1 MKSETMGRT
10 LTAKIAL
17 SLTMAIGTAGILLLN
32 QQSPA
37 MATAPL
43 LTKRVNPVGQT
54 IIVEHKV
61 KRGET
66 LWAVS
71 RQYEVSVTA
80 IAIANNIEPSTKIRA
95 GQTLKIPSLKGNG
108 QSANELAP
116 EARTDSKIQD
126 YAAIPILIT
135 PAQNPVYRVQPG
147 DTLNSIA
154 RRHGVSLAEL
164 IQANKITDPN
174 LIEVDQEFKI
184 PGTHL
189 VANTNSSQTG
199 LIEGITLPVVP
210 SQKSDPEELIVVV
223 TTPDSSSAEQ
233 ELDFLPEPEPV
244 EKLKADV
251 QRMPQQSSQ
260 QIAVAQAP
268 RENDNLEPETW
279 ATYPVEVET
288 YNLNLEFP
296 VGAIVAPELPP
307 LSSPEQYLP
316 DSPPRFN
323 GFDWPARGVLSSGY
337 GPRRGRMH
345 KGIDIAAPVGTPIFA
360 AAPGEVVSAGWN
372 NGGYGNLVKVSH
384 PNGSL
389 TLYAHNSKILVS
401 KGQQV
406 QQGQKISEMGSTG
419 YSTGPHLHFEL
430 HHQGR
435 GAVNPIAF
443 LPKRR

>member
-1 MKSETMGRT
+1 MKSKTMGTT
-10 LTAKIAL
+10 LRSRIAL
-17 SLTMAIGTAGILLLN
+17 SLTIAGTAGILLLN

-43 LTKRVNPVGQT
+43 LPKRVNPVGQT

-71 RQYEVSVTA
+71 RQYEVSVDD
-80 IAIANNIEPSTKIRA
+80 IAMANNIESSTKIRA
-95 GQTLKIPSLKGNG
+95 GQTLKIPST
-108 QSANELAP
+108 NELAAI
-116 EARTDSKIQD
+116 ARTDSKIQEN
-126 YAAIPILIT
+126 AAVPILIT
-135 PAQNPVYRVQPG
+135 PAQNPVYRVQPK

-154 RRHGVSLAEL
+154 RRHGVSLVEL
-164 IQANKITDPN
+164 IQANNITDPN
-174 LIEVDQEFKI
+174 LIEVDQELKI

-189 VANTNSSQTG
+189 VANTNSPQTG
-199 LIEGITLPVVP
+199 LTESITLPSIP
-210 SQKSDPEELIVVV
+210 SQKSDPPEELVVVV
-223 TTPDSSSAEQ
+223 TTPDSSLAEQ
-233 ELDFLPEPEPV
+233 ELDFLPAPDPA

-251 QRMPQQSSQ
+251 QRMGQQSSQ
-260 QIAVAQAP
+260 QITVAQAP
-268 RENDNLEPETW
+268 TETW
-279 ATYPVEVET
+279 ATSPVEIET
-288 YNLNLEFP
+288 HNSNLEFS
-296 VGAIVAPELPP
+296 VGATVAPKLPP
-307 LSSPEQYLP
+307 LSPREHYLP
-316 DSPPRFN
+316 DSSPRFN
-323 GFDWPARGVLSSGY
+323 GFVWPAQGVLSSGY

-360 AAPGEVVSAGWN
+360 AAPGEVVTAGWN
-372 NGGYGNLVKVSH
+372 NGGYGKLVKVSH
-384 PNGSL
+384 PDGSL

-406 QQGQKISEMGSTG
+406 QQGEKISEMGNTG

>member
-43 LTKRVNPVGQT
+43 LTKRVNPVDQT

-80 IAIANNIEPSTKIRA
+80 IAIANDIEPSTKIRA

-116 EARTDSKIQD
+116 EARTDSKIQEE
-126 YAAIPILIT
+126 AAVPILIT
-135 PAQNPVYRVQPG
+135 PAQNPVYRIQPG

-164 IQANKITDPN
+164 IQANNITDPN

-199 LIEGITLPVVP
+199 WIEGITLPVVP

-223 TTPDSSSAEQ
+223 TTSDSSSAEQ

-251 QRMPQQSSQ
+251 QRMGQQSSQ
-260 QIAVAQAP
+260 QITVAQAP
-268 RENDNLEPETW
+268 QETW
-279 ATYPVEVET
+279 ATSPVEVET
-288 YNLNLEFP
+288 DNPNFKFS
-296 VGAIVAPELPP
+296 VGATVAPPLPP

-323 GFDWPARGVLSSGY
+323 GFAWPARGVLSSGY

-372 NGGYGNLVKVSH
+372 NGGYGKLVKVSH
-384 PNGSL
+384 PDGSL

-406 QQGQKISEMGSTG
+406 QQGEKISEMGSTG

-443 LPKRR
+443 LPNVGRRLTP